1 MGRVLLARPP
11 HRRLSVRGARGHDL
25 VVRDGL
31 VVEGRLYM
39 EPVEVG
45 GGDID
50 VAVQEVY
57 KPPSEVPTP

>member
-1 MGRVLLARPP
+1 MCGVTIY
-11 HRRLSVRGARGHDL
+11 

-31 VVEGRLYM
+31 VVEGRLYI
-39 EPVEVG
+39 EPVELG

-50 VAVQEVY
+50 VIVQELS